1 MEINMSKFR
10 EKIKEY
16 VPLGTKIIL
25 AVTVVCVAVHI
36 AAIFSES
43 FADFFSRYIG
53 AIFRGALSF
62 ATVWIPFSLAE
73 AILIMIPVVFVAL
86 LIYSFRISASTRKST
101 RFIISVM
108 SVIPAL
114 YCMFVLGFGTGYYT
128 SPIEDKMGLERKD
141 VSAEE
146 LYYTAMIIEEELNK
160 LTEEID
166 FITEGSSVSPYS
178 VRETSDLIC
187 KAYEKIYPEY
197 KFISPLWSRIKPIV
211 LSEPMTYTH
220 IGGVYTFF
228 TGESNLN
235 TNFPDY
241 TIPYTIAHELAHQR
255 GIAREDE
262 ANFVAYLVCIESDDP
277 YIRYSGYLNMYEYV
291 ISALYTAD
299 PDLYSQTMAYLDV
312 EIRYDMYAF
321 SKFFDKYRDSVAAD
335 ISGAVNDTYLKLQGT
350 EGSRSYGLVVD
361 LAVAYYAAEN

>member
-1 MEINMSKFR
+1 MIKFR
-10 EKIKEY
+10 EKLKKY
-16 VPLGTKIIL
+16 VPVGTYIIL
-25 AVTVVCVAVHI
+25 ALTILCGAIHL

-43 FADFFSRYIG
+43 FADFFSRYVG
-53 AIFRGALSF
+53 SIFRAALSYI
-62 ATVWIPFSLAE
+62 TVWIPFSLAE
-73 AILIMIPVVFVAL
+73 AILIMIPVTFAL
-86 LIYSFRISASTRKST
+86 LLVYSFKLSADTVKST
-101 RFIISVM
+101 RFIITVM
-108 SVIPAL
+108 SLIPTL
-114 YCMFVLGFGTGYYT
+114 YCLFILGFGTGYYT
-128 SPIEDKMGLERKD
+128 SPIDQKLGLERKD
-141 VSAEE
+141 VSADE
-146 LYYTAMIIEEELNK
+146 LYYTSMIIGEELNK
-160 LTEEID
+160 LTEEIN
-166 FITEGSSVSPYS
+166 FITESSSVSPYS
-178 VRETSDLIC
+178 VRETSDFIC
-187 KAYEKIYPEY
+187 EAYEKIYSEY
-197 KFISPLWSRIKPIV
+197 EFISPLWSRVKPIV

-228 TGESNLN
+228 TGESNVN

-262 ANFVAYLVCIESDDP
+262 ANFVAYLVCISSDDP

-291 ISALYTAD
+291 ISALYSAD
-299 PDLYSQTMAYLDV
+299 PELYSQTISCLDI

-361 LAVAYYAAEN
+361 LTVAYYLTEN